1 MKKALTFLLAALLCL
16 LSAQGALAET
26 ELLART
32 GMYNDLN
39 VYRLTAPNGQQLYF
53 TSYDEA
59 ENYPVEFR
67 DVNFDGTDDLVV
79 TVALGASNSWHQFF
93 IWNGS
98 EYEHVSWNCGDETGL
113 PNLSLFPEQ
122 GLVLTYCNFGS
133 AGLENTLHLYRWDGA
148 QLLVVR
154 YASTATAESGA
165 ILLRVFEADY
175 ADGEREDR
183 LLFEQEYSVAD
194 SQAAETLLAK
204 EKELLWDGIG
214 E

>member
-1 MKKALTFLLAALLCL
+1 MKKTFSFLLAALLCL
-16 LSAQGALAET
+16 FCAQGALAET

-53 TSYDEA
+53 TSYDEV
-59 ENYPVEFR
+59 ENYPIEME

-79 TVALGASNSWHQFF
+79 AVALGATNSWHQFF

-98 EYEHVSWNCGDETGL
+98 EYEHASWNCGDETGL
-113 PNLSLFPEQ
+113 PNLSLYPEL
-122 GLVLTYCNFGS
+122 GLVATYCNAGS
-133 AGLENTLHLYRWDGA
+133 AGLENRLHVYRWDGA

-154 YASTATAESGA
+154 WAVAASVEPET

-175 ADGEREDR
+175 TGDEREDR
-183 LLFEQEYSVAD
+183 VLFEQEYAVSDAK
-194 SQAAETLLAK
+194 AAETLLAK
-204 EKELLWDGIG
+204 ENDVLWDGLG

>member
-1 MKKALTFLLAALLCL
+1 MKKPLSFLLAALLCL
-16 LSAQGALAET
+16 LCAQGALAET

-39 VYRLTAPNGQQLYF
+39 VYRFTAPNGQQLYF

-59 ENYPVEFR
+59 ENYPVRTE

-93 IWNGS
+93 LWNGS
-98 EYEHVSWNCGDETGL
+98 EYEHASWNCGDETGL
-113 PNLSLFPEQ
+113 PNLSLFPEL
-122 GLVLTYCNFGS
+122 GLVSTYCNADS
-133 AGLENTLHLYRWDGA
+133 AGLENSLHLYRWDGA
-148 QLLVVR
+148 RLLVVR
-154 YASTATAESGA
+154 YAVSASTDSGT

-183 LLFEQEYSVAD
+183 LLFEQEY
-194 SQAAETLLAK
+194 AANDAEALLAK
-204 EKELLWDGIG
+204 ENELLWDGIG

>member
-1 MKKALTFLLAALLCL
+1 MKKPLSFLLAALLCL
-16 LSAQGALAET
+16 LCAQGALAET

-39 VYRLTAPNGQQLYF
+39 VYRFTAPIGQQLDF

-59 ENYPVEFR
+59 ENYPVRTE

-93 IWNGS
+93 LWNGS
-98 EYEHVSWNCGDETGL
+98 EYEHASWNCGDETGL
-113 PNLSLFPEQ
+113 PNLSLFPEL
-122 GLVLTYCNFGS
+122 GLVSTYCNAGS
-133 AGLENTLHLYRWDGA
+133 AGLENALRLYRWDGA

-154 YASTATAESGA
+154 YAVSASTDSGT

-183 LLFEQEYSVAD
+183 LLFEQEY
-194 SQAAETLLAK
+194 AANDAEALLTK
-204 EKELLWDGIG
+204 ENELLWDGIG

>member
-1 MKKALTFLLAALLCL
+1 MKKTLSFLLAALLCL

-59 ENYPVEFR
+59 ENYPVEFT
-67 DVNFDGTDDLVV
+67 DVNFDGADDLVV
-79 TVALGASNSWHQFF
+79 TVALGATNSWQQFF

-98 EYEHVSWNCGDETGL
+98 EYEHASWNCGDETGL

-122 GLVLTYCNFGS
+122 GLILTYCNSGS
-133 AGLENTLHLYRWDGA
+133 AGLENALHLYRWDGA

-154 YASTATAESGA
+154 YASTAATESGA
-165 ILLRVFEADY
+165 ILLRVFEVDY

-183 LLFEQEYSVAD
+183 LLFEQEYPVAD

-204 EKELLWDGIG
+204 ENELLWDGVG